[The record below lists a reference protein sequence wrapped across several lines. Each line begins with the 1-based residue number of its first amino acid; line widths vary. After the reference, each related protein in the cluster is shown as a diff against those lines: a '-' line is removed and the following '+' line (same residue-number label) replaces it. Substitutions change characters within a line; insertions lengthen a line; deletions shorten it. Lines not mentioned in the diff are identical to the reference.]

1 MAREVPR
8 EAVGE
13 HCTVTNTLDMRSVR
27 LPVSNQVHTVEMYVA
42 NVRVG
47 AQALSTVGM
56 VSYDSARSLMVVR
69 LVTPVGR
76 TGVGSGDPAEGADLV
91 LRIEATLGIVN
102 AGLSDYREGTI
113 GEWAW

>member
-1 MAREVPR
+1 VPR

-42 NVRVG
+42 NVRFG
-47 AQALSTVGM
+47 AQALSMVGM
-56 VSYDSARSLMVVR
+56 VSYGSVYSLRVER
-69 LVTPVGR
+69 LVAPVEH
-76 TGVGSGDPAEGADLV
+76 TGVGLGGLAEGVDFV
-91 LRIEATLGIVN
+91 LRIGATLGIVS

-113 GEWAW
+113 EE